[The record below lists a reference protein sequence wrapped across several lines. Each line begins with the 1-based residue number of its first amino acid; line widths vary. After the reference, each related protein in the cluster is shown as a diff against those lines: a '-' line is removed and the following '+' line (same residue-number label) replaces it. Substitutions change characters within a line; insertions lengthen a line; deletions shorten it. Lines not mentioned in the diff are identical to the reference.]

1 KSPGGSSTPL
11 LWYGMYDAPMDAS
24 PSSNS
29 PRCALLTGAAA
40 AMATA
45 VSNAGF
51 PAKIL
56 RNGG

>member
-1 KSPGGSSTPL
+1 
-11 LWYGMYDAPMDAS
+11 MYDAPVDAS
-24 PSSNS
+24 PSRNS
-29 PRCALLTGAAA
+29 PRWALLTGAAA